1 MAEKVIMPKQGLQMT
16 EGTILSWLV
25 KEGEACEEG
34 KPLFEM
40 ETDKLTITMDA
51 PATGTLLKIV
61 HGEGDEVPI
70 THIIAVI
77 GEPGEDISAILA
89 EAAAE
94 GGPAPAAAPEEP
106 AAPAPAP
113 AAPAPVAAP
122 AAPVAAAGPTEASK
136 GKKGYTPRAK
146 MRADEKDFDIA
157 AIPGSGPEGLVIE
170 RDVLGYVPADVAP
183 KATPLAK
190 KVAEIEGVDLADV
203 KGTGSHGKIMRDDIM
218 AAVAARAAAV
228 VSGGAE
234 RGTRVEPMS
243 RMRKVIAQRMV
254 DNLQTE
260 AQAQH
265 LISIDMTNAAA
276 LRAAYKK
283 KDIKVSYNDIALYA
297 TSRALMEFPIMN
309 AAIEGDNIVYHD
321 YVNLGMAVAVDAG
334 LVVPNLKN
342 ADLMRLTE
350 IGAMSRELAGLAR
363 DNKLSLDDMSGGTF
377 TISNLGMFGIDSFTA
392 IINAPESGILAL
404 GAITKTP
411 VVVGDDIVVRPIMKV
426 QLSYDHRIM
435 DGAVAAKFLVR
446 VKEYMEEPTLML

>member
-94 GGPAPAAAPEEP
+94 GGPAPAAAPEPAAAP
-106 AAPAPAP
+106 AAPAAPAAAPAP
-113 AAPAPVAAP
+113 AAPA
-122 AAPVAAAGPTEASK
+122 AAATPTQASK
-136 GKKGYTPRAK
+136 GKKPFTPRAK

-157 AIPGSGPEGLVIE
+157 VIPGSGPEGLVIE

-190 KVAEIEGVDLADV
+190 KVAEVEGVDLSEAT
-203 KGTGSHGKIMRDDIM
+203 GTGSHGKITKADIM

-228 VSGGAE
+228 TGGAE
-234 RGTRVEPMS
+234 RGTRVEPMT

-265 LISIDMTNAAA
+265 LISVDMTNAAS

-297 TSRALMEFPIMN
+297 VSRALMEFPIMN

-350 IGAMSRELAGLAR
+350 IGALSRELAGQAR

-404 GAITKTP
+404 GAIKKTP
-411 VVVGDDIVVRPIMKV
+411 VVIGDDIAVRPIMKM

>member
-25 KEGEACEEG
+25 KEGETCEEG

-40 ETDKLTITMDA
+40 ETDKLTITMDS
-51 PATGTLLKIV
+51 PASGTLLKIV

-94 GGPAPAAAPEEP
+94 GGPAPAATPEP
-106 AAPAPAP
+106 AAAPAPAP

-203 KGTGSHGKIMRDDIM
+203 KGTGAHGKIMRDDIM

-265 LISIDMTNAAA
+265 LISVDMTNAAA

-297 TSRALMEFPIMN
+297 TSRTLMEFPIMN

>member
-1 MAEKVIMPKQGLQMT
+1 MAEKVLMPKQGLQMT

-25 KEGEACEEG
+25 KEGETCEEG

-40 ETDKLTITMDA
+40 ETDKLTITMDS
-51 PATGTLLKIV
+51 PASGTLLKIV

-94 GGPAPAAAPEEP
+94 GGPAPAATPEP
-106 AAPAPAP
+106 AAAPAPAP

-203 KGTGSHGKIMRDDIM
+203 KGTGAHGKIMRDDIM

-265 LISIDMTNAAA
+265 LISVDMTNAAA

>member
-94 GGPAPAAAPEEP
+94 GGPAPAAAPEPAAAP
-106 AAPAPAP
+106 AAPAAPAVAPAP
-113 AAPAPVAAP
+113 AAPAAAAAP
-122 AAPVAAAGPTEASK
+122 TQASK
-136 GKKGYTPRAK
+136 GKKPFTPRAK

-170 RDVLGYVPADVAP
+170 RDVLGYAPADVAP

-203 KGTGSHGKIMRDDIM
+203 KGTGSHGKITKADIM

-228 VSGGAE
+228 TGGAE
-234 RGTRVEPMS
+234 RGTRVEPMT

-265 LISIDMTNAAA
+265 LISVDMTNAAS

-283 KDIKVSYNDIALYA
+283 KDIKVSYNYIALYA
-297 TSRALMEFPIMN
+297 VSRALMEFPIMN

-446 VKEYMEEPTLML
+446 VKEYMDEPTLML